1 MAADPKI
8 DNAAAIL
15 ACDAIVNS
23 VDSGG
28 AGTLV
33 IYDGTIPADADTAIT
48 SQNTLVTYTLQATAF
63 GGAADATPGATAT
76 LTAPSTPN
84 PNASATGTATFFRVI
99 SGGGNAV
106 LQGTCGTSDADM
118 IMSTTSVVSGEAV
131 TLNSMTFT
139 VEEG

>member
-8 DNAAAIL
+8 DNAAAVA
-15 ACDAIVNS
+15 ACNAIVDT

-28 AGTLV
+28 AGTMV
-33 IYDGTIPADADTAIT
+33 IYDGTIPADADVAIT
-48 SQNTLVTYTLQATAF
+48 SQNALVTWTLQATAF
-63 GGAADATPGATAT
+63 GAAADATPGATAT
-76 LTAPSTPN
+76 LTAPSTAN
-84 PNASATGTATFFRVI
+84 PTASATGTATFFRLI
-99 SGGGNAV
+99 SGGGNVV

-118 IMSTTSVVSGEAV
+118 IMSTTSIVTGENV